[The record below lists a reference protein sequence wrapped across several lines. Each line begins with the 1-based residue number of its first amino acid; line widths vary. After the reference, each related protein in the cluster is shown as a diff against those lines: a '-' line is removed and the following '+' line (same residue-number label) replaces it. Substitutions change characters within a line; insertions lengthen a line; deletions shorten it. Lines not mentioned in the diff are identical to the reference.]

1 MTPAHPDEGR
11 KTNLHSAWSQLF
23 FRGLASAGVTD
34 VVCCP
39 GSRSTPLALAAEGEP
54 GLRVT
59 SVVDERSAAFFA
71 LGQARTTGRP
81 TVVIATSGTAGAHF
95 YPAVIEASEAG
106 LPLILLTADRP
117 WELQHAGASQTI
129 DQRKLFGD
137 HVRLALDLGVP
148 ERSALS
154 SVQRIAA
161 HAVTASAH
169 PRPGPVHVNAQF
181 RKPLEPVLT
190 AGPEP
195 WAGEL
200 ESLLERGAPSV
211 VTGSFRAPDEAIH
224 RLSERLRAASRPI
237 LVLGPA
243 QQTSVATAPGRL
255 GRAVASIARAYG
267 AAVLAESTSDA
278 RYGRELAPHVV
289 ASFNT
294 VLAAG
299 AFHESPPDL
308 VIEVSGPPIA
318 GAYEA
323 FVSSVKRPYRVIL
336 SDHAF
341 PDPSASADELV
352 VCDACDALERL
363 AALGGSPP
371 KRTSAFATALPALGR
386 RVDEV
391 AAELTREWSEAGALR
406 TLVASMPASSILAVG
421 NSLPIR
427 DLDAFGGGRDD
438 ALTVQHQ
445 RGAAGIDGLIAG
457 AAGAR
462 SVASRDTAVA
472 LVLGDVAAL
481 HDVGGFA
488 LLAEVDAP
496 LVVMVIENGGGRIFE
511 ELPLGKSLDARPAFE
526 KLFLT
531 RPPAFIAG
539 TAEAFGVRYARV
551 DTLSAL
557 RDVLSKA
564 LTTPSATVIECA
576 VPAEDGRERRAKL
589 LEAARE
595 IVKGWA
601 R

>member
-1 MTPAHPDEGR
+1 MTAPPEET
-11 KTNLHSAWSQLF
+11 KNTNLHSAWSQLF
-23 FRGLASAGVTD
+23 FRCLASAGVTD

-39 GSRSTPLALAAEGEP
+39 GSRSTPLALAADGEP

-71 LGQARTTGRP
+71 LGQARTTGLP

-95 YPAVIEASEAG
+95 YPAVIEANEAG
-106 LPLILLTADRP
+106 LPLIVVTADRP
-117 WELQHAGASQTI
+117 WELQHANASQTI

-148 ERSALS
+148 ERSALAA
-154 SVQRIAA
+154 VRRIAA
-161 HAVTASAH
+161 HAVTASTH

-190 AGPEP
+190 DGSEP
-195 WAGEL
+195 WLGEL
-200 ESLLERGAPSV
+200 ESLMERGAPSV
-211 VTGSFRAPDEAIH
+211 VTGSFRAPDEAIL

-243 QQTSVATAPGRL
+243 QQTRVASAPGRL

-267 AAVLAESTSDA
+267 VAVLAETTSDA

-294 VLAAG
+294 VLLAG
-299 AFHESPPDL
+299 GFRESPPDL

-323 FVSSVKRPYRVIL
+323 FVSSAKRPYRVVL
-336 SDHAF
+336 GDHAF
-341 PDPSASADELV
+341 PDPFASADELM
-352 VCDACDALERL
+352 VCDACDALERV
-363 AALGGSPP
+363 AALADASQN
-371 KRTSAFATALPALGR
+371 RMSSFATALAALGR

-391 AAELTREWSEAGALR
+391 AAELAGEWSEAGVLR
-406 TLVASMPASSILAVG
+406 SLVASLPKDAILVVG

-438 ALTVQHQ
+438 ALIVQHQ

-462 SVASRDTAVA
+462 SAASRETAMA

-481 HDVGGFA
+481 HDVGSFA
-488 LLAEVDAP
+488 LLAKVDAP
-496 LVVMVIENGGGRIFE
+496 LVVLVIENGGGRIFE
-511 ELPLGKSLDARPAFE
+511 ELPIGRSRDAQPAFE

-539 TAEAFGVRYARV
+539 AAEAFGVSYARV
-551 DTLSAL
+551 ETARAL
-557 RDVLSKA
+557 RDVLTGA
-564 LTTPSATVIECA
+564 LASPRATVVECV
-576 VPAEDGRERRAKL
+576 VPPDDGRVRRAKL

-595 IVKGWA
+595 IVKRA
-601 R
+601 AP